1 MDVSLEGKVALVTG
15 AGPNIGS
22 GIALALARRF
32 YYDTLVFD
40 HRALR
45 YLSDLIGPDRLFV
58 GSDFPAM
65 PREEPA
71 GRTLR
76 AMGLPERVLEDITWH
91 NCFRFL
97 GIRAPKLFSSREQL
111 RLR

>member
-1 MDVSLEGKVALVTG
+1 M
-15 AGPNIGS
+15 
-22 GIALALARRF
+22 
-32 YYDTLVFD
+32 
-40 HRALR
+40 
-45 YLSDLIGPDRLFV
+45 IGPGQLLV

-76 AMGLPERVLEDITWH
+76 SMGLPGPVLDQITWD

-97 GIRAPKLFSSREQL
+97 GIDPPALQADI
-111 RLR
+111 

>member
-1 MDVSLEGKVALVTG
+1 
-15 AGPNIGS
+15 
-22 GIALALARRF
+22 
-32 YYDTLVFD
+32 VFD
-40 HRALR
+40 RRAIR
-45 YLSDLIGPDRLFV
+45 YLIEMLGADRLLV

-76 AMGLPERVLEDITWH
+76 SMGLGADELEDITWH

-97 GIRAPKLFSSREQL
+97 GVDPPKLFSFCEQP
-111 RLR
+111 